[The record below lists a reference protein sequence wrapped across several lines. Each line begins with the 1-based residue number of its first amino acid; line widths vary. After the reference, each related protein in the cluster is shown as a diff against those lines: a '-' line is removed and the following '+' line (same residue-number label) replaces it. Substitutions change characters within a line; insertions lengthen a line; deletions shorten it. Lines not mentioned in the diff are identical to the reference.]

1 MCTRLNRVI
10 IVYCFGHYQQILLF
24 LQNTNLK
31 SPLGMP
37 IDR

>member
-10 IVYCFGHYQQILLF
+10 IVYFGHYQQILLL

-31 SPLGMP
+31 SPVGMP